1 MYGKEQVARHLVRF
15 YQKRQ
20 FSSLGR
26 LLQNIP
32 SLVESTKLFPEAME
46 QDIFIDTLEDE
57 SVAQNLMTE
66 DAAWK
71 AVDGKTALD
80 KNLTV
85 SDFLRT
91 VSQLLSENNGMAS
104 QSIQKLFEVMHIK
117 VCFGM

>member
-1 MYGKEQVARHLVRF
+1 
-15 YQKRQ
+15 
-20 FSSLGR
+20 
-26 LLQNIP
+26 
-32 SLVESTKLFPEAME
+32 ME

-71 AVDGKTALD
+71 AADGKTALD

-85 SDFLRT
+85 SDFCAQYHSFYLKTMERHRR
-91 VSQLLSENNGMAS
+91 VSKNYL
-104 QSIQKLFEVMHIK
+104 EVMHIK